1 MARSPCNIVQSC
13 DQDLNKFLC
22 FYRAK
27 QDNSCEVD
35 EASNLHAAN
44 VLVLLF

>member
-1 MARSPCNIVQSC
+1 MLGKLVAL
-13 DQDLNKFLC
+13 DTEYKFLC
-22 FYRAK
+22 FYRAQ

-35 EASNLHAAN
+35 EASNLHGAN